1 MGLETMGG
9 YNAEEP
15 KEESHRQ
22 MSEQGARRQTV
33 IWSGGGIQITGLE
46 RHDSPCPGLEIASVG
61 LMPVGERKII
71 RSLSATKPTGSMSG
85 LTRVFYES
93 SPFF

>member
-46 RHDSPCPGLEIASVG
+46 RHDSCLGLEIAHVG
-61 LMPVGERKII
+61 LMPVSESKII
-71 RSLSATKPTGSMSG
+71 LSLSATQPCRIHVRAYSC
-85 LTRVFYES
+85 LL
-93 SPFF
+93 